1 MDVKTKTERQTK
13 EMVKETVFKERAQ
26 KVLASMKENGMDQ
39 LIVSDPASINYLMGR
54 LMNPGERLMV
64 LVFDA
69 AAGKTELV
77 ISKLYPQGDNPIWP
91 VTYVDDVDDCVAILS
106 EKIAETGV
114 IGIDKNWAA
123 KFLLRLMELRPN
135 LTYKNGSYIID
146 KIRQI
151 KTNEEQEF
159 MIEASRL
166 NDLAVERLIKEVNKG
181 YTEKELAD
189 KLLDIYHDLGSEG
202 FSFYPI
208 CCYGANAADPHHS
221 NDDSTGKSGDSVILD
236 IGCLWTGYCSD
247 MTRTVFLGNVSEEQ
261 KKVYNI
267 VKTANERAIAAVKPG
282 VRFCDVDAAAR
293 DYITE
298 QGYGPYF
305 VHRTG
310 HNIGQEVHEAG
321 DVSSANTDI
330 LKPGMTFSIEPGI
343 YLTGNF
349 GVRVEDL
356 VLVTEDGCKVLNH
369 FTKDLIVVPEK

>member
-1 MDVKTKTERQTK
+1 MDIKTKTERQTK

-236 IGCLWTGYCSD
+236 IGCLWNGYCSD
-247 MTRTVFLGNVSEEQ
+247 MTRTFYCKSVDEEQ
-261 KKVYNI
+261 AAIHDLVR
-267 VKTANERAIAAVKPG
+267 TAVEKAEAIIKPG
-282 VRFCDVDAAAR
+282 VRFCDIDAQAR
-293 DYITE
+293 DLIGE
-298 QGYGPYF
+298 AGYGEYWKI
-305 VHRTG
+305 RLG
-310 HNIGQEVHEAG
+310 HFIGQEDHEYG
-321 DVSSANTDI
+321 DVSPINKNVAE
-330 LKPGMTFSIEPGI
+330 PGMIFSIEPGI
-343 YLTGNF
+343 YIEGKY
-349 GVRVEDL
+349 GVRIEDL
-356 VLVTEDGCKVLNH
+356 VLVTEDGYELLN
-369 FTKDLIVVPEK
+369 VVDKKYRTVG